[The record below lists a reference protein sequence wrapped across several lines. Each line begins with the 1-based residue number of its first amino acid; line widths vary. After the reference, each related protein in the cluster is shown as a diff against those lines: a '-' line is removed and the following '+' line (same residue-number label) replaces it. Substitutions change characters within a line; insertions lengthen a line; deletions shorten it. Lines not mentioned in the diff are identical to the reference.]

1 MKKDVSLNSKS
12 QTKTEIANNCQ
23 EDNLDEDF
31 SLVSEPEVKRQ
42 RKWFWSTHNYYSYL
56 GQLKLESIS

>member
-42 RKWFWSTHNYYSYL
+42 RK
-56 GQLKLESIS
+56 

>member
-1 MKKDVSLNSKS
+1 MKKDVSLNSKY

-42 RKWFWSTHNYYSYL
+42 RKWLTCNSSAIIEHKTDWH
-56 GQLKLESIS
+56 